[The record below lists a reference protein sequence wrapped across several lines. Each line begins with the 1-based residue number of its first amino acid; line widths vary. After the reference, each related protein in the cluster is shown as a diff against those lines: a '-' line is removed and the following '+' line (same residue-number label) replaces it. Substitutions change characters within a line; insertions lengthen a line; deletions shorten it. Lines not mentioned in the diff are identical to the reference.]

1 MQLRGLRTDHEKH
14 FDNKPAENETEE
26 TREARKAEYATLTRH
41 YYNLA
46 TDLVQY
52 FSFNNAFERANQ

>member
-1 MQLRGLRTDHEKH
+1 MHTDPEKH

-46 TDLVQY
+46 TDLVQCI
-52 FSFNNAFERANQ
+52 SFNYAVKRANE

>member
-1 MQLRGLRTDHEKH
+1 MRKH
-14 FDNKPAENETEE
+14 FDGKPADTETEE

-46 TDLVQY
+46 TDLVRWLFPTVQ
-52 FSFNNAFERANQ
+52 STC